1 MKLKVFK
8 SLWGMSGTLEE
19 QARRIAE
26 AGVYDGIETSMPAPE
41 NEAHF
46 RAVLAAHGLDY
57 VPMIF
62 SFGATVQEHIAS
74 FRANLQRALTF
85 APSVI
90 NAHGGK
96 DYWSPEDQA
105 LFAGEA
111 LRATQELAAP
121 NGVLVGHETHR
132 GRLMFTPANT
142 AVLLRKYPE
151 LRLNADFSHWCCVCE
166 SLLDDQKEVIDLA
179 CQRAVHIHGRIG
191 HQEGPQVSDPRA
203 PEFADAAAHHFAWWD
218 AIVAAQRASGRSVM
232 SFTPEFGPPTYMPSL
247 PYTRQP
253 LADLWDICLYMTS
266 EFRRRFEAA

>member
-8 SLWGMSGTLEE
+8 SLWGMTGSLEE

-41 NEAHF
+41 NEARF
-46 RAVLAAHGLDY
+46 RVVLAENGLGY

-62 SFGATVQEHIAS
+62 SFGDTVQEHIAS

-96 DYWSPEDQA
+96 DYWSADDQMRFAEAA
-105 LFAGEA
+105 LQ
-111 LRATQELAAP
+111 ATEELAAP

-132 GRLMFTPANT
+132 GRLMFTPSNT
-142 AVLLRKYPE
+142 AALLRRFPE

-166 SLLDDQKEVIDLA
+166 SLLDDQKDAVDLA
-179 CQRAVHIHGRIG
+179 CARSVHIHGRIG
-191 HQEGPQVSDPRA
+191 HPEGPQVSDPRA
-203 PEFADAAAHHFAWWD
+203 PEFAEAAAKHFGWWD
-218 AIVAAQRASGRSVM
+218 AIVAAQRAAGRSTM
-232 SFTPEFGPPTYMPSL
+232 TFTPEFGPPAYMPAL

-253 LADLWDICLYMTS
+253 VADLWDICLYMTRQ
-266 EFRRRFEAA
+266 FRARFAE